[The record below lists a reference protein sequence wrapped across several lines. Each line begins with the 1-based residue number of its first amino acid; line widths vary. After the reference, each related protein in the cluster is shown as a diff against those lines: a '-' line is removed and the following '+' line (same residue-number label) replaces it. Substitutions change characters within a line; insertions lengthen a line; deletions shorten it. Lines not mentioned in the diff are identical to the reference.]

1 MQSISRL
8 APFMCI
14 AATLTTPFLRPP
26 PTLLASGEFYALCA
40 RVELTEAVVL
50 RVLCSLVPPQHT
62 RILPK
67 RKCKGANFSGG
78 SGRFFIHALVSEEET
93 TLNLRQVHFGNQNG
107 ISHNDRILQRVS
119 ESLT

>member
-14 AATLTTPFLRPP
+14 AATLATPFLRPP

-50 RVLCSLVPPQHT
+50 RVLCPNILVYC
-62 RILPK
+62 
-67 RKCKGANFSGG
+67 RKENVKAPTSPEAVVDSSFM
-78 SGRFFIHALVSEEET
+78 L
-93 TLNLRQVHFGNQNG
+93 LYLRKKPLS
-107 ISHNDRILQRVS
+107 I
-119 ESLT
+119 